1 MANEPIYILTGEVH
15 SGKTTSIA
23 KWIERGNTVNGI
35 LTPDINGKRFF
46 LNAQTKEQFEMEAP
60 TGETYVLQVGKYVFS
75 KAAFDKASEVLR
87 RGLMQTSGWLI
98 VDEIGPLELKQKG
111 FYEVVKQIVASDN
124 PEMKKLFVVRQSL
137 VDEVI
142 SFFRIQNYTII
153 TSMDEI

>member
-1 MANEPIYILTGEVH
+1 
-15 SGKTTSIA
+15 
-23 KWIERGNTVNGI
+23 
-35 LTPDINGKRFF
+35 
-46 LNAQTKEQFEMEAP
+46 
-60 TGETYVLQVGKYVFS
+60 
-75 KAAFDKASEVLR
+75 
-87 RGLMQTSGWLI
+87 MQTSGWLI